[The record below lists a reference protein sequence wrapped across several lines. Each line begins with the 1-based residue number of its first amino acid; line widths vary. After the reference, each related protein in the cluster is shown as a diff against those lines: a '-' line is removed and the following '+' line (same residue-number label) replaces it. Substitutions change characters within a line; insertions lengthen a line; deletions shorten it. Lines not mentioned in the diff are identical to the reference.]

1 LSRIS
6 QIQIKNLKE
15 FELYSCDG
23 CGGKRIDQFTK
34 NHPNLV
40 EFKLNLDPIEESTHL
55 KVLEST
61 LKSLKNL
68 KKLMMFFPFRKRSN
82 VSASADGICKLIG
95 EDAPQLDTLALNVG
109 FNDVDASKLEIDRE
123 FWEECM
129 GVIRESFQSAL
140 PNLKFKILS
149 SYRSDP
155 WN

>member
-1 LSRIS
+1 
-6 QIQIKNLKE
+6 
-15 FELYSCDG
+15 
-23 CGGKRIDQFTK
+23 
-34 NHPNLV
+34 
-40 EFKLNLDPIEESTHL
+40 
-55 KVLEST
+55 
-61 LKSLKNL
+61 
-68 KKLMMFFPFRKRSN
+68 MMFFPFRKRSN

-155 WN
+155 WNWEVLNKDGMTTYGHATCKIVFLICIGEKICTKMRNSKNSPRIS